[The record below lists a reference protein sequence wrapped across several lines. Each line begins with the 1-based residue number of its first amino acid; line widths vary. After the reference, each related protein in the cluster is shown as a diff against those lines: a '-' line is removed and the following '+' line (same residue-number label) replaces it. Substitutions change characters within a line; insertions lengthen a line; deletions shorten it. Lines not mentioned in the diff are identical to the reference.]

1 MSPHKSYTKSFHL
14 QSRNG
19 FVWYRCCSGVLT
31 VRNIWFANWCFGGSC
46 TGGLLLL
53 YSPGRLPRLLTPPTL
68 PEWAGLL
75 SSLETLLTLF
85 APWACWAAAAAKWL
99 SSGFESSKWSRKGP
113 DVAMVPIGWGCWIEA
128 TAAAALCEVEPL
140 KEKNNMKKMP
150 KTSQNG
156 KKRQKYQI
164 LSKIGTI
171 CEGAPLKKRNC
182 M

>member
-1 MSPHKSYTKSFHL
+1 MSRLPKLLTPTTLDVKVSEISLHKSYTESFHL

-19 FVWYRCCSGVLT
+19 FVLYCCSGTVLT
-31 VRNIWFANWCFGGSC
+31 EFVRNSWFANWCFGGSC
-46 TGGLLLL
+46 SGLLLR

-68 PEWAGLL
+68 PGWAGLL

-140 KEKNNMKKMP
+140 KESNFMWKVPKN
-150 KTSQNG
+150 
-156 KKRQKYQI
+156 
-164 LSKIGTI
+164 
-171 CEGAPLKKRNC
+171 
-182 M
+182 